1 MTAFRAWFDGR
12 SLREKR
18 LILVMLG
25 LAVLTILWAGIVR
38 PVRDGLSS
46 ARERHADAVVRL
58 GTTESAID
66 AIRAAGRRVPLTGSL
81 ADALRAQAESAGFV
95 LATLDERTGGRV
107 HTSIQAARPAALS
120 RWIADLEGSG
130 VLVDSATW
138 HDNGDGS
145 VSADLVL
152 RARAS

>member
-1 MTAFRAWFDGR
+1 MSALRTWFDGR

-25 LAVLTILWAGIVR
+25 LTALTLVWAGIVR

-58 GTTESAID
+58 ATTESAVD
-66 AIRAAGRRVPLTGSL
+66 AIRGAGRRVPLTGSL

-95 LATLDERTGGRV
+95 LASLDERGGGRV
-107 HTSIQAARPAALS
+107 HATIQAARPAALS
-120 RWIADLEGSG
+120 RWVAGLEGG
-130 VLVDSATW
+130 GILVDSATW

-145 VSADLVL
+145 VAADLVV